1 MMSAYNNLLITFSL
15 IYISAINLRAQEI
28 PAIKP
33 QALTFEASYIGE
45 VASNFTGGISTGT
58 RYLGLANIA
67 AGFNMQNAGWWRG
80 GEFRINAANTHGG
93 EPSANL
99 VGDFQGVSNIEA
111 GNLTFLYELWYRQSM
126 RNWSLTLG
134 LQDLNA
140 GFAASENGA
149 LFTNSSFGIH
159 SSIADNIPS
168 PIYPLTAL
176 GATVQ
181 WSLPDRLS
189 IQAAIFDG
197 TPDDF
202 ENNPYNMDW
211 KLSRNDGYLA
221 VMEIQFPK
229 SLVNGLNGSYKFGG
243 YYHQHNDTIDTEQ
256 TNYGFYFN
264 GDQEIY
270 RTRHGSVALF
280 SQVGLSPKKENN
292 NNSYLSLGIH
302 LTGIS
307 SKRTNDEAGLAIA
320 HAGFSRTPWRNET
333 AMELTYRF
341 HANENFSIKPDL
353 QYIINPSGT
362 DAKLKNALVGLL
374 RVELGF

>member
-1 MMSAYNNLLITFSL
+1 MSACKNVLLVFLLICSTLLSL
-15 IYISAINLRAQEI
+15 KAQE
-28 PAIKP
+28 PQAAKP
-33 QALTFEASYIGE
+33 QPFTFEASYIGE
-45 VASNFTGGISTGT
+45 IASNFTGGIKTGT
-58 RYLGLANIA
+58 TYLGLANLA
-67 AGFNMQNAGWWRG
+67 VAFDTYKSGWWQG

-99 VGDFQGVSNIEA
+99 IGDFQGVSNIEA
-111 GNLTFLYELWYRQSM
+111 GNLTFLYEFWYRQSI

-140 GFAASENGA
+140 SFAASENGA

-176 GATVQ
+176 GATLQ
-181 WSLPDRLS
+181 WNAPDRFS
-189 IQAAIFDG
+189 IHAAIFDG

-202 ENNPYNMDW
+202 ENNPYNTDW
-211 KLSRNDGYLA
+211 KLSRNDGYLT

-243 YYHQHNDTIDTEQ
+243 YMHQHNDTIDAEQ
-256 TNYGFYFN
+256 KNYGFYFD
-264 GDQEIY
+264 GDQEIC
-270 RTRHGSVALF
+270 RTTYGNVALF
-280 SQVGLSPKKENN
+280 SQVGLSPKSENN
-292 NNSYLSLGIH
+292 NNSFLSLGIH

-307 SKRTNDEAGLAIA
+307 SKRNGDEAGLAIA
-320 HAGFSRTPWRNET
+320 RAGFSRTATRNEI
-333 AMELTYRF
+333 AMELTYKF
-341 HANENFSIKPDL
+341 KANETISVKPDL

-362 DAKLKNALVGLL
+362 DAKLKNALTGLL
-374 RVELGF
+374 RVELSF